1 MTANTLSESKMRTL
15 EEQAKAVHQLLEI
28 TYERSPWTW
37 EQVLA
42 DMRQEQ
48 TDYFMI
54 YEQGD
59 LVGFLALQNLI
70 GETEITN
77 IAVLPSHQGQ
87 GLASQL
93 MAHLDDLVGDIF
105 LEVRESNRKAQ
116 GLYRKFGFELV
127 GKRQAYYHNP
137 TEAALVMKRE
147 GKHDR

>member
-59 LVGFLALQNLI
+59 LVGFLALQNLSLI
-70 GETEITN
+70 HI
-77 IAVLPSHQGQ
+77 
-87 GLASQL
+87 
-93 MAHLDDLVGDIF
+93 
-105 LEVRESNRKAQ
+105 
-116 GLYRKFGFELV
+116 
-127 GKRQAYYHNP
+127 
-137 TEAALVMKRE
+137 
-147 GKHDR
+147 